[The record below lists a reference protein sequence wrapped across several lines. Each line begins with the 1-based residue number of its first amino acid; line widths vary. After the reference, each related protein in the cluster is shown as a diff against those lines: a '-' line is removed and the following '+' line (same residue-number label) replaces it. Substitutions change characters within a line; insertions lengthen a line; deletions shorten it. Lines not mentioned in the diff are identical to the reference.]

1 MKASLFCSC
10 FLVAKA
16 SSFRTIRIHR
26 TSKVLPRAEKRLGFE
41 VMIYH
46 NRFRCIT
53 TMCAQNVP
61 VYISLFVQEFEPYA
75 IEGALRSAHEI
86 SVFVKLPLR
95 RATNG
100 WGEKGNVSGRWRD
113 FPCSG
118 PFPTFTGAGPHQ
130 MGNTRRKK
138 NTVEGGE
145 PSTTGRGPLQHGGG
159 ALSSDLHHT
168 SSPQLAITTFSVGLP
183 DLVPNF

>member
-1 MKASLFCSC
+1 M
-10 FLVAKA
+10 VAKA

-26 TSKVLPRAEKRLGFE
+26 TSKVLPRAEKRLGLE

-46 NRFRCIT
+46 NRFWCIT

-75 IEGALRSAHEI
+75 IGGALRSAHEI

-138 NTVEGGE
+138 NTVEGGG
-145 PSTTGRGPLQHGGG
+145 PSTTGRGPLQHGLG